1 MHGVNNLLIE
11 VISTITHMQKKDTIS
26 GSFLRIFS
34 ILSLNDVNALNSFM
48 VSLGA
53 TTIFLSFTTLMLALN
68 CQNKCRHWIK
78 FSLDY
83 FIYRTVVVFRYAII
97 DSVSSTIIA

>member
-11 VISTITHMQKKDTIS
+11 VISTTTHMQKKDTTS

-34 ILSLNDVNALNSFM
+34 ILSVNDVNALNSSR

-53 TTIFLSFTTLMLALN
+53 TTFFYLSLS
-68 CQNKCRHWIK
+68 Q
-78 FSLDY
+78 
-83 FIYRTVVVFRYAII
+83 
-97 DSVSSTIIA
+97 